1 MDEVLVA
8 ELAAARKAKVKVK
21 PPAPPAKKAPGGLN
35 AIAASLGGGGMGGGG
50 GGEGAAPPAPEPEG
64 FKDGFRVQEM
74 IPMAGH
80 LERMREMG
88 RELEPR
94 QQLWVARTMD
104 KTRDN
109 IRQMMA

>member
-1 MDEVLVA
+1 M
-8 ELAAARKAKVKVK
+8 K
-21 PPAPPAKKAPGGLN
+21 PPAPAAKKAQGVLN
-35 AIAASLGGGGMGGGG
+35 AIAASLGGGGRGG

-64 FKDGFRVQEM
+64 FKDGFRVQEI
-74 IPMAGH
+74 IPRAGH
-80 LERMREMG
+80 MERMREMA